1 MVKKRVSVSDLLQE
15 EAQKFTPSEGESAI
29 EVTAE
34 AVSEQNEPVAEESPT
49 PEQSATAKRTT
60 PTKADLEVTINEL
73 KESLEQS
80 QKKEATLEKQV
91 VDLQA
96 AVAEQKALAKRMTKE
111 LDEAKKAAIHLAE
124 SNSLLIE
131 EINLLKQEKES
142 FTEANAK
149 LVEQSKVEQS
159 KLEQSKQSSALK
171 QQKPIYQPVKP
182 GYHQDNYR
190 KSYRTSE
197 RLATTQP
204 DESEDTSS
212 QMWLLD

>member
-1 MVKKRVSVSDLLQE
+1 
-15 EAQKFTPSEGESAI
+15 
-29 EVTAE
+29 
-34 AVSEQNEPVAEESPT
+34 
-49 PEQSATAKRTT
+49 
-60 PTKADLEVTINEL
+60 
-73 KESLEQS
+73 
-80 QKKEATLEKQV
+80 
-91 VDLQA
+91 
-96 AVAEQKALAKRMTKE
+96 MTKE

-124 SNSLLIE
+124 SNSQLIE
-131 EINLLKQEKES
+131 EINSLKQENES

-149 LVEQSKVEQS
+149 LVEQS

-171 QQKPIYQPVKP
+171 QQKPIYPVKQS
-182 GYHQDNYR
+182 YHQDNYR

>member
-34 AVSEQNEPVAEESPT
+34 AVTEQNEPVAEESPT
-49 PEQSATAKRTT
+49 PEQSTTVRRTT

-124 SNSLLIE
+124 SNSQLIE
-131 EINLLKQEKES
+131 EINSLKQEKES

-149 LVEQSKVEQS
+149 LVEQS

-171 QQKPIYQPVKP
+171 QQKPIYQPVKS
-182 GYHQDNYR
+182 GYHQDNYK

-204 DESEDTSS
+204 DEYEDTSS